1 MTSSHDVIIDGSTF
15 TVYCFSRDDAK
26 ETLEQLLKRVIL
38 KNAEKE
44 LKKRSVIIN
53 QEK

>member
-1 MTSSHDVIIDGSTF
+1 MDTSRKVIINGSTF
-15 TVYCFSRDDAK
+15 IVNCFSREDAK

-44 LKKRSVIIN
+44 LKNSTNKVAMS
-53 QEK
+53 